1 MIENVKR
8 GITLKASDMDIL
20 ISDQESSIKCLR
32 TSQIASGFIDGFSYY
47 HGETKKPYK
56 NSSSCGDILISKV
69 GTPFKVALSDG
80 EYLIVGN
87 VYIIKVD
94 RSKVSPEYIKC
105 FLSSAKGQEEIA
117 KLAVGTNTPILNIS
131 DLEKIRIPVFEKDK
145 QMKIEQRAYEI
156 VDELSNYHHQIKEL
170 NEEISSIFE

>member
-1 MIENVKR
+1 
-8 GITLKASDMDIL
+8 MDIL